1 MQIES
6 RLIKVKELAEW
17 LSVPV
22 KSVYTLINTKVIPD
36 KCVIH
41 IGNRIRFIRAE
52 VSNWLKEINQN
63 NKKLYGENKVNER
76 SSK

>member
-6 RLIKVKELAEW
+6 KLIKVKELAEW

-22 KSVYTLINTKVIPD
+22 KSVYILINTKVIPD

-41 IGNRIRFIRAE
+41 IGKRIRFIRTE
-52 VSNWLKEINQN
+52 VSNWLEEINRS
-63 NKKLYGENKVNER
+63 NKESDGETKENER
-76 SSK
+76 NSK

>member
-6 RLIKVKELAEW
+6 KLIKVKELAEW

-41 IGNRIRFIRAE
+41 IGKRIRFIRTE
-52 VSNWLKEINQN
+52 ISNWLEEINQN
-63 NKKLYGENKVNER
+63 NKESYGETKENESSNK
-76 SSK
+76 